1 MRRTIYRVDRM
12 DCPCEENL
20 IRFKLQDL
28 QNIKSLEFDLS
39 QRTVTIFHSGDSD
52 SIGNILQELDLG
64 VRLIESITS
73 DRDIQSQED
82 SKQRQTLWLVLAINF
97 VFFLVEMSTGFFSH
111 SMGLIADSLDML
123 ADAFVYGLSLL
134 AVGAVVSRKKRI
146 AMICGYF
153 QLFLACLGFAEV
165 VRRFVAAETIPD
177 FQVMI
182 GVSFLAL
189 LANIVCLFLL
199 QKTRSK
205 DAHIQAS
212 IIFSSNDIII
222 NTGVIIAGL
231 LVWQFDTVL
240 PDLILGTIVFLLVI
254 RGALRILKLSK

>member
-1 MRRTIYRVDRM
+1 M

-39 QRTVTIFHSGDSD
+39 QRTVTIFHSGDND

-97 VFFLVEMSTGFFSH
+97 AFFLVEMSTGFFSH

-153 QLFLACLGFAEV
+153 QLFLACLGFTEV
-165 VRRFVAAETIPD
+165 VRRFVTAETIPD

-189 LANIVCLFLL
+189 LANIICLFLL

-222 NTGVIIAGL
+222 NAGVIIAGL

>member
-1 MRRTIYRVDRM
+1 M

-28 QNIKSLEFDLS
+28 QNIKSMEFNLS
-39 QRTVTIFHSGDSD
+39 QRTVTIFHSGDHD
-52 SIGNILQELDLG
+52 SIENVLQKLDLG
-64 VRLIESITS
+64 VRLIESIAS
-73 DRDIQSQED
+73 DRDFRSQGD
-82 SKQRQTLWLVLAINF
+82 NKQRQTLWLVLAINF
-97 VFFLVEMSTGFFSH
+97 AFFLVEMSTGFFSH

-146 AMICGYF
+146 AMICGYI